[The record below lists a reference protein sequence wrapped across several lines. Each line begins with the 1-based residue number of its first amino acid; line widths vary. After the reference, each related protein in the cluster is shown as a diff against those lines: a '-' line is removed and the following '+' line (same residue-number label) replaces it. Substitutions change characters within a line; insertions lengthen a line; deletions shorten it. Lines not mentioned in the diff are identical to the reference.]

1 MATDIHGFFECRMRT
16 DPLDR
21 WRGVLDLRDV
31 YGRRSYPAFGCLF
44 GVCERLGFR
53 PVAGGRGLPLDAAP
67 QTRAAQHEGLH
78 GHTWIGWQELAGIDW
93 DEPSERPDSR
103 VRHYRRRGDGTLELV
118 GTYLWDTAFTDRLD
132 VAANAGGP
140 AAWAERREWTDGG
153 TVYRADRAR
162 RRDAV
167 DTAEWAP
174 VWKIMEVLAGV
185 HGPGNVRLVVWF
197 D

>member
-1 MATDIHGFFECRMRT
+1 MATDIHGFFECRMRS

-21 WRGVLDLRDV
+21 WRGVLELRDV
-31 YGRRSYPAFGCLF
+31 FTGRSEPAFGCLF
-44 GVCERLGFR
+44 GVAERLGFR
-53 PVAGGRGLPLDAAP
+53 PVAGGRGLPLDASP
-67 QTRAAQHEGLH
+67 QTRAAQNEGLA

-103 VRHYRRRGDGTLELV
+103 VRHYRRRADGTLELV
-118 GTYLWDTAFTDRLD
+118 GTYLWDTAFAERMD
-132 VAANAGGP
+132 VAVSAGGP
-140 AAWAERREWTDGG
+140 GDWAERREWTDGS

-167 DTAEWAP
+167 EAAVWDP
-174 VWKIMEVLAGV
+174 VWKIMEVLSGV

-197 D
+197 G